1 MAAIII
7 SGTPGTGKT
16 TVSKI
21 VAKKL
26 ESDLVAVNDL
36 VDEKKIYNGYD
47 ENKGYK
53 VVDLDALS
61 KEIESTLENSKERY
75 LIVEGHLAHLF
86 ENEDLIDMVIILRAR
101 PDVLRKRLDKREWTN
116 SKIQENIE
124 AEALDIC
131 IFEAVEIHGEKVNEL
146 DTSDL
151 EMEEVADLIIEVLN
165 GEKNFPPGKLNFLE
179 DLYG

>member
-1 MAAIII
+1 M
-7 SGTPGTGKT
+7 
-16 TVSKI
+16 
-21 VAKKL
+21 
-26 ESDLVAVNDL
+26 
-36 VDEKKIYNGYD
+36 
-47 ENKGYK
+47 
-53 VVDLDALS
+53 
-61 KEIESTLENSKERY
+61 
-75 LIVEGHLAHLF
+75 
-86 ENEDLIDMVIILRAR
+86 
-101 PDVLRKRLDKREWTN
+101 DKREWTN

-151 EMEEVADLIIEVLN
+151 EVEEVADLIIEVLN

>member
-16 TVSKI
+16 SVSQI
-21 VAKKL
+21 VANKL

-36 VDEKKIYNGYD
+36 VDEKNIYNGYD

-53 VVDLDALS
+53 LVDLNALS
-61 KEIESTLENSKERY
+61 REITSILENSRDKQV
-75 LIVEGHLAHLF
+75 IVEGHLAHLF
-86 ENEDLIDMVIILRAR
+86 ENNDLVDVVIILRAR
-101 PDVLRKRLDKREWTN
+101 PDILGKRLYKREWTN
-116 SKIQENIE
+116 SKIQENLE

-131 IFEAVEIHGEKVNEL
+131 IFEAVEIHGDKVNEL
-146 DTSDL
+146 DTTDL
-151 EMEEVADLIIEVLN
+151 DLEEVADLVIEIIN
-165 GEKNFPPGKLNFLE
+165 GKKNFPPGKLNFLE